1 MPISPLHVLL
11 YQTFFFSK
19 NVQIRFFSKY
29 VDFRSASFRSG
40 FSMLQR
46 SYTFLFFILRGIG
59 ELPNKRDW
67 VHCIHTMYT
76 NPLLAPFWSLLSG
89 QIHLSGTRTKIKGI
103 KIENLFL
110 YKNKKKNSQLG
121 YSNRQIFHIGTLA
134 YYFLQ
139 SLTYNKTDNDTVT
152 VKVSRPDRINPAGQL
167 ALTVSNRP

>member
-1 MPISPLHVLL
+1 LL
-11 YQTFFFSK
+11 LFG
-19 NVQIRFFSKY
+19 I
-29 VDFRSASFRSG
+29 
-40 FSMLQR
+40 
-46 SYTFLFFILRGIG
+46 FL
-59 ELPNKRDW
+59 
-67 VHCIHTMYT
+67 T
-76 NPLLAPFWSLLSG
+76 G

-110 YKNKKKNSQLG
+110 YKNKKKNSQLDF
-121 YSNRQIFHIGTLA
+121 SNRQIFHIGTLA

>member
-29 VDFRSASFRSG
+29 VDLYRSASFRSG

-76 NPLLAPFWSLLSG
+76 NPLLATFW
-89 QIHLSGTRTKIKGI
+89 
-103 KIENLFL
+103 NFF
-110 YKNKKKNSQLG
+110 
-121 YSNRQIFHIGTLA
+121 NR
-134 YYFLQ
+134 
-139 SLTYNKTDNDTVT
+139 
-152 VKVSRPDRINPAGQL
+152 
-167 ALTVSNRP
+167 

>member
-59 ELPNKRDW
+59 ELPNKRDLW
-67 VHCIHTMYT
+67 HCIYTMNT
-76 NPLLAPFWSLLSG
+76 NPLLAPFRNIKTG
-89 QIHLSGTRTKIKGI
+89 QIHFSGTWTKIKGI
-103 KIENLFL
+103 KIENIFL
-110 YKNKKKNSQLG
+110 YKIQAQKKQPIRLWLTFQ
-121 YSNRQIFHIGTLA
+121 NRIG
-134 YYFLQ
+134 
-139 SLTYNKTDNDTVT
+139 
-152 VKVSRPDRINPAGQL
+152 
-167 ALTVSNRP
+167 

>member
-1 MPISPLHVLL
+1 MSIC
-11 YQTFFFSK
+11 FFSF
-19 NVQIRFFSKY
+19 RFF
-29 VDFRSASFRSG
+29 
-40 FSMLQR
+40 MLQR
-46 SYTFLFFILRGIG
+46 SYTFLFFSGGIG
-59 ELPNKRDW
+59 ELPNKRDLW
-67 VHCIHTMYT
+67 HCIYTMNT
-76 NPLLAPFWSLLSG
+76 NPLLAPFKNINIAKICFSETG
-89 QIHLSGTRTKIKGI
+89 TKIKGI

-110 YKNKKKNSQLG
+110 YKNKKKKSQLD